1 MAQHI
6 VDLGYKSKDAEALAA
21 AVDVQVGFATKRPTD
36 NTAWNRQLATEIEEL
51 MRDGGF
57 GDFRVTSVAPLAVT
71 GQTATL
77 QYLRRVADEGR
88 FPKRDAGRS
97 ASHCA

>member
-6 VDLGYKSKDAEALAA
+6 VDLGFRSKDAEALAA
-21 AVDVQVGFATKRPTD
+21 AVDAQVGFPTQRPSRSG
-36 NTAWNRQLATEIEEL
+36 AWNRQLASEVEEI
-51 MRDGGF
+51 MRDAGF
-57 GDFRVTSVAPLAVT
+57 ADFRVTSVEPLAIA

-88 FPKRDAGRS
+88 FPRR
-97 ASHCA
+97 

>member
-6 VDLGYKSKDAEALAA
+6 VDLGFRSKDAEALAA
-21 AVDVQVGFATKRPTD
+21 AVDAQVGFPTQRPS
-36 NTAWNRQLATEIEEL
+36 NSGAWNRQLASEVEEI
-51 MRDGGF
+51 MRDVGF
-57 GDFRVTSVAPLAVT
+57 ADFRVTSVEPLAIT

-88 FPKRDAGRS
+88 FPRR
-97 ASHCA
+97 